1 MADPRD
7 TATTRKRY
15 HGEAVDV
22 SFDGTRCRHAAE
34 CLRGLP
40 AVFDV
45 GRRPWIDP
53 DRAGPDELIR
63 VVARCPTGAL
73 RTHPKSGP
81 EEEPAVPTEAT
92 AIPGGPLLLRGD
104 LHVQAEGVDEHETRA
119 ALESI
124 AFQSAE
130 LIEAMAAQGMGGLE
144 VDHPDHDDEQRA
156 RYRAMA
162 ERIDLVPTGASDCHG
177 ARYGYRLGCE
187 TTPLQL
193 VDELERRRGR

>member
-15 HGEAVDV
+15 RGEAVDV

-53 DRAGPDELIR
+53 DRAGPDELMR

-104 LHVQAEGVDEHETRA
+104 LHVQADGIDEHETRA
-119 ALESI
+119 ALCSCGSTRN
-124 AFQSAE
+124 APYCDGSGTCA
-130 LIEAMAAQGMGGLE
+130 
-144 VDHPDHDDEQRA
+144 DWPHP
-156 RYRAMA
+156 
-162 ERIDLVPTGASDCHG
+162 
-177 ARYGYRLGCE
+177 
-187 TTPLQL
+187 
-193 VDELERRRGR
+193 RRK